1 MQQLLMCKW
10 FSSCPHIFLSAAQ
23 FIKFSVSAVMLIA
36 LRLPIA
42 FSAKFMEITYL
53 SCLLLRMNILT
64 KQDIMYVI
72 YVLFVPIS

>member
-10 FSSCPHIFLSAAQ
+10 FSSCPHIFLSAA